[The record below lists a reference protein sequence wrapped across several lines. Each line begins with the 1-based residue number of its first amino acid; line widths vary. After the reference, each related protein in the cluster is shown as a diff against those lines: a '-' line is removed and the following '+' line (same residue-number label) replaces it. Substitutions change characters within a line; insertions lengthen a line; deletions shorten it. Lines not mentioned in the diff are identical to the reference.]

1 MKNAA
6 TLSKTEKES
15 IGLLQIG
22 TFLEYFDFTLY
33 VHMAVILNDVFF
45 PKTDTYSKALLASF
59 AFSMAYIVRPIGSF
73 IFGIL
78 GDFWGRK
85 SNIIMTTMMMSVS
98 SFFLACMPTYAQIG
112 FKASIGVIGCR
123 IIQGISSAV
132 EVVGAKIY
140 LAESTKA
147 PKSYFYCGLISVSI
161 YAGGFV
167 ALSLC
172 SFMMFIRPDDG
183 WRYVFFLG
191 SGIAVIGSMARTRLK
206 ESPEFLNALKK
217 ANVTK
222 RKALTIVEAF
232 RVSKRNVISYLMIE
246 MLSPILVFV
255 SFFYSGE
262 FLAKNYGYEPKQ
274 IIFHNTLISLVG
286 FTSTTFI
293 AFLTKLFFPIK
304 MLRFSALTLLCV
316 LPFVPSLIHG
326 SSSVWQIFAVQA
338 FLFSIDLSVG
348 AAVFVRGVPTIGRYT
363 VLGTSFS
370 LARAI
375 GAVFTSFICVML
387 GEKFGFTGVAC
398 LLGFMACLYLLG
410 LHLFVPCEED
420 QRIEKEY
427 YCKKR
432 FRFFPALFPQEQ
444 KNIN

>member
-1 MKNAA
+1 MLTRN
-6 TLSKTEKES
+6 EKES

-33 VHMAVILNDVFF
+33 VHMAIVLNDVFF
-45 PKTDTYSKALLASF
+45 PKTDAYSKALLASF

-85 SNIIMTTMMMSVS
+85 SNIIITTLMMAVS
-98 SFFLACMPTYAQIG
+98 SFFLACMPTYTQIG
-112 FKASIGVIGCR
+112 IKASISVLLCR

-147 PKSYFYCGLISVSI
+147 PQSYFYCSLISVSI
-161 YAGGFV
+161 YAGGFT
-167 ALSLC
+167 ALCLC
-172 SFMMFIRPDDG
+172 SAMMLIRPDDG
-183 WRYVFFLG
+183 WRYIFFLG
-191 SGIAVIGSMARTRLK
+191 SAIAVIGSIARTKLK
-206 ESPEFLNALKK
+206 ESPEYLVAIKK
-217 ANVTK
+217 VSPKKTK
-222 RKALTIVEAF
+222 TLTILKAF
-232 RVSKRNVISYLMIE
+232 QSSKRNIISYFMIE

-262 FLAKNYGYEPKQ
+262 FLSKNYGYTPAQ

-286 FTSTTFI
+286 FTSTGCV
-293 AFLTKLFFPIK
+293 AFLTKYFYPLKI
-304 MLRFSALTLLCV
+304 LRCSVIALLCF
-316 LPFVPSLIHG
+316 LPFIPTLIEH
-326 SSSVWQIFAVQA
+326 STSVWEVFAVQA
-338 FLFSIDLSVG
+338 VLFSLDFSVG
-348 AAVFVRGVPTIGRYT
+348 TAIFARGFPIIGRYT

-370 LARAI
+370 LARAA

-387 GEKFGFTGVAC
+387 GEKFGFVGVAG

-410 LHLFVPCEED
+410 LFLFVPCDED
-420 QRIEKEY
+420 KFIEKNG
-427 YCKKR
+427 
-432 FRFFPALFPQEQ
+432 FDLSINHQVFPTD
-444 KNIN
+444 